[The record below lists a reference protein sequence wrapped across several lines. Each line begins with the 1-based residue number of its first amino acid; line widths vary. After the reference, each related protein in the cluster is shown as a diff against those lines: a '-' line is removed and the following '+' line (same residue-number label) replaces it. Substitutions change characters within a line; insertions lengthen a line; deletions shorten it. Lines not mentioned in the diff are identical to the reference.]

1 MKESKNKKLVVKDN
15 RLIDFKGRMSL
26 NELKLFCLVVADVR
40 EQQENQFEEYRI
52 DVSALAERTD
62 FKDFYNY
69 ISEIALN
76 LEKKRILLEGKDERG
91 EYRTTVRL
99 INKPTIR
106 KDSKELELYIDKDL
120 IPYILDLKKHFTT
133 YEISN
138 ILSLNSAYSI
148 RIYELLKQKQY
159 RGCRNIKVDKL
170 REYLGIKQGEYNRF
184 YDFERWI
191 LKVAKEEINEY
202 TDLKIDYEKI
212 KRGRKIDEINF
223 NIESKDCDKEIYI
236 KYLNEFYNIKEMK
249 LKMGLKEENF
259 SPIQIMDIYEKA
271 VKKAGNE
278 DINLFEYIRL
288 NYIEIKDKARNKY
301 SYLLKALENDYAS
314 AIPQI
319 SLDYYIDK

>member
-1 MKESKNKKLVVKDN
+1 MKEEKKLVVKDN

-52 DVSALAERTD
+52 DVSVLAQRTD
-62 FKDFYNY
+62 SKDFYNY

-76 LEKKRILLEGKDERG
+76 LEKKRILLEGKDKRG
-91 EYRTTVRL
+91 KYRTVLRL
-99 INKPTIR
+99 INKPVIR
-106 KDSKELELYIDKDL
+106 EDSKELELYIDKDL

-159 RGCRNIKVDKL
+159 RGYRNIKVDKL
-170 REYLGIKQGEYNRF
+170 RDYLGIKEEEYNRF
-184 YDFERWI
+184 YDFEKRI

-202 TDLKIDYEKI
+202 TDINIDYEKI
-212 KRGRKIDEINF
+212 KKGRKIDEINF
-223 NIESKDCDKEIYI
+223 KIESKDQEKEIYI
-236 KYLNEFYNIKEMK
+236 EYLNEFYNIKEMK

-271 VKKAGNE
+271 VEKAGNE

-288 NYIEIKDKARNKY
+288 NYIEIKDNARNKY
-301 SYLLKALENDYAS
+301 SYLLNALDNDYAS
-314 AIPQI
+314 AISQI